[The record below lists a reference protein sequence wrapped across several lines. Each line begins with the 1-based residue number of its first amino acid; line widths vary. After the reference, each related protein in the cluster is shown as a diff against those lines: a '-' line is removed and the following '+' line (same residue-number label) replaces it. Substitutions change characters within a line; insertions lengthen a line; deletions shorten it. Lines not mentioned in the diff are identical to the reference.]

1 MNYNR
6 LVFLFCLS
14 IISNLSLAQINLRN
28 HAASVEENNQLILR
42 LSSEEK
48 QNFNPT
54 KAEASLGLSNNTS
67 FDLLSKED
75 DSRGIYYRYK
85 QRINNVPVENSM
97 LIAHTQNGLLNVL
110 SGNIITSTESFSNRT
125 TATITSNVAIQI
137 ATGLVHAKHYAWE
150 NDQESNDEI
159 RKANAPSAELVWYCS
174 DNYLNPQNLVLA
186 YKVVIYATEP
196 LSRAA
201 YYLDANSGSLIG
213 KKDMLYFVDA
223 VGTAT
228 TAYSGTQTIHSDLNG
243 TSYSL
248 RDLTKGNGIITL
260 HGETTAH
267 ADYTSAT
274 ANWAYTT
281 NDKYALDAHYG
292 VSQTYDFYFSNF
304 NRNSINNAGF
314 ALTSYVNETTTTN
327 NAYWD
332 GSIMHY
338 GVRSTNGAGITA
350 IDVTAHELTHGL
362 TQYTSNLAYSYESGA
377 INESMSD
384 IFGKAV
390 QFWSKPT
397 DINWLLSNDMNWGI
411 RNIATPKTYS
421 QPNCY
426 QGTYWYTG
434 TSDNGGVHTNS
445 GVGNF
450 FYYLLVNGGSAT
462 NDKGNA
468 YNVTGLGLTTSNAII
483 YRSETV
489 YLTPTSNYAAWRTAC
504 INAATDL
511 YGAGSV
517 EVNQV
522 MNAWYAVGVGVQGAT
537 GTCSTAS
544 GLIASSITDT
554 TATVNW
560 TAATGA
566 ASYSLQYKTNAATTW
581 TTINTT
587 NTSANLTGLIAGTVY
602 TFQVQSQCTAGG
614 ASLYSAAVNFTTT
627 GTSPISYC
635 VSKGTSVT
643 REYINKVAFGT
654 ISNTSGS
661 NAGYGN
667 YTNLSTSLTGGSTV
681 TIVLTPGYVSTS
693 RKEYW
698 NVWIDYNKNG
708 VFTDAG
714 EKVTFGNAT
723 GATTKTF
730 VIPTTA
736 LNGTTR
742 MRIQMQYN
750 SYVST
755 SCTTYTSG
763 EVEDYTVNIVGNAAF
778 NRVSEN
784 ISNYVLFPNPTSDI
798 IHLNMIAEKSESRN
812 FSIYNSVGQLQ
823 YAVNYSLTE
832 GMNYVEFNTSELEKG
847 IYILK
852 IDGEQPKTMR
862 FAVQR

>member
-1 MNYNR
+1 MKKNR
-6 LVFLFCLS
+6 VWAIFVFA
-14 IISNLSLAQINLRN
+14 IVSNLSVAQINLRN
-28 HAASVEENNQLILR
+28 QTSSLEENNQLILR

-48 QNFNPT
+48 QSFNPT
-54 KAEASLGLSNNTS
+54 KAEASLGLNDNTS

-75 DSRGIYYRYK
+75 DSMGIYYRYQ
-85 QRINNVPVENSM
+85 QRINNIPVENSM

-137 ATGLVHAKHYAWE
+137 ATGLVNAKHYAWE

-201 YYLDANSGSLIG
+201 FYLDANSGSLLG

-228 TAYSGTQTIHSDLNG
+228 TAYSGTQTIHSDFNG
-243 TSYSL
+243 TSYRL
-248 RDLTKGNGIITL
+248 RDITKGNGIITL

-314 ALTSYVNETTTTN
+314 ALTSYVNETATTN

-362 TQYTSNLAYSYESGA
+362 TQYTSNLNYSYESGA

-411 RNIATPKTYS
+411 RNMATPKTYS

-426 QGTYWYTG
+426 QGAFWYTG
-434 TSDNGGVHTNS
+434 TADNGGVHTNS

-468 YNVTGLGLTTSNAII
+468 YSVTGLGLTKSNAII

-504 INAATDL
+504 INSATDL
-511 YGAGSV
+511 YGAGSA

-522 MNAWYAVGVGVQGAT
+522 MNAWYAVGVGAQGAT
-537 GTCSTAS
+537 GTCSTTT
-544 GLIASSITDT
+544 GLTASSITNN
-554 TATVNW
+554 TATVSW
-560 TAATGA
+560 TTASGA
-566 ASYSLQYKTNAATTW
+566 SSYALQYKTSATTTW

-587 NTSANLTGLIAGTVY
+587 NTSVNLTGLTAGTVY
-602 TFQVQSQCTAGG
+602 NFQVQSQCSAGG
-614 ASLYSAAVNFTTT
+614 ASLYSAASNFTTT
-627 GTSPISYC
+627 GTAPISYC
-635 VSKGTSVT
+635 VSKGNNVS
-643 REYINKVAFGT
+643 REYINKVAIGT
-654 ISNTSGS
+654 INNTSGS

-667 YTNLSTSLTGGSTV
+667 FTNLSTNLTGGSTV
-681 TIVLTPGYVSTS
+681 TIILTPGYVTNN
-693 RKEYW
+693 RKENW

-708 VFTDAG
+708 LFTDAG
-714 EKVTFGNAT
+714 EKVTFGNGT
-723 GATTKTF
+723 GSITKSF
-730 VIPTTA
+730 VVPTSA
-736 LNGTTR
+736 LNGPTR

-755 SCTTYTSG
+755 SCTTFTNG
-763 EVEDYTVNIVGNAAF
+763 EVEDYTVNIVGNVAF
-778 NRVSEN
+778 NRIAEN

-798 IHLNMIAEKSESRN
+798 IHLNMISEKSESRN

-823 YAVNYSLTE
+823 YAVNYSLTK
-832 GMNYVEFNTSELEKG
+832 GMNYVEFNTSELQKG

-862 FAVQR
+862 FAVER